1 MVHCC
6 RVLECFRQL
15 SSEGPSRGAFAE
27 HLDAINNPEDQTAGT
42 RKRPISRELYI
53 EQDDFMEVLPPNF
66 FRLKPD
72 GEVR

>member
-1 MVHCC
+1 M
-6 RVLECFRQL
+6 
-15 SSEGPSRGAFAE
+15 
-27 HLDAINNPEDQTAGT
+27 NNPEDQTAGT